1 MSKSNDKA
9 LRIYHEVFELDR
21 LHYGMWLPE
30 EELSIDNL
38 KIAQERYET
47 YLKDNISEGVK
58 TILDVGCG
66 TGIMTK
72 TLLDSGYDVEGLSPD
87 INQKKIFTENLN
99 VKFHHCAFREFSPNR
114 QYDCLIMSESAQ
126 YLKIDKLFKVA
137 KEALNENC
145 YLMVCDYFVLNN
157 AVGIFKKSGHNYE
170 QFLNQA
176 KDEGFTLV
184 NEKDITNDVTKTL
197 DMGKMCVEKLMLAL
211 EIVTEKIRRRH
222 PHVTRFLKWKFR
234 KKIEKYDKQIQLLDS
249 QQFKNYKT
257 YRYILFQLNGNR

>member
-47 YLKDNISEGVK
+47 YLKDNIPEGVK

-72 TLLDSGYDVEGLSPD
+72 TLLDSGYEVEGLSPD
-87 INQKKIFTENLN
+87 INQKEIFTKNLN
-99 VKFHHCAFREFSPNR
+99 VKFHHCTFGKFSPIK

-126 YLKIDKLFKVA
+126 YIKLSRLFRVA

-145 YLMVCDYFVLNN
+145 YLMVCDYFVLNE
-157 AVGIFKKSGHNYE
+157 AQGIFSKSGHNYE
-170 QFLNQA
+170 KFLKQA
-176 KDEGFTLV
+176 KSDGFTLI
-184 NEKDITNDVTKTL
+184 NEKDITDDVTKTL
-197 DMGKMCVEKLMLAL
+197 DIGKMGVEKLMLTL
-211 EIVTEKIRRRH
+211 EIVTEKIRRKH
-222 PHVTRFLKWKFR
+222 PHLTRLLRWLFR
-234 KKIEKYDKQIQLLDS
+234 KKIEKYNKQIQLLDS
-249 QQFKNYKT
+249 QQFKKNKT
-257 YRYILFQLNGNR
+257 YRFMLFKFNGK